1 MNINGNTYTI
11 SFSVGMVVVVAI
23 LLALAST
30 GLKKYQDANEDH
42 EKIVNLFKA
51 VGENVSTLSKEDA
64 KKLFD
69 NKFDGFLINDRGIRS
84 GDRDSAFVIQMKK
97 QVRKKDRSKRTLPIF
112 VYDDGKTKKY
122 VLQTRGQGLW
132 DAIWMYLSLKEDFN
146 SIDGAVFGH
155 AAETPGLGAEITES
169 KTFYEQFENNKKLFD
184 TEGNFISIKVLKGT
198 GNDLAAST
206 HYVDGITGA
215 TMTCKGVTKMF
226 QTELKDYVN
235 FLKKN
240 QN

>member
-51 VGENVSTLSKEDA
+51 VGQDITNKSKAEA
-64 KKLFD
+64 KILYES
-69 NKFDGFLINDRGIRS
+69 KFDGFIINDKGERS
-84 GDRDSAFVIQMKK
+84 GDRLAAFMTDMEK
-97 QVRKKDRSKRTLPIF
+97 QVKEKDRSKRMLPIF
-112 VYDDGKTKKY
+112 IYDDGNEKRY
-122 VLQTRGQGLW
+122 ILQTRGQGLW
-132 DAIWMYLSLKEDFN
+132 DAIWMYVALKEDFTTI
-146 SIDGAVFGH
+146 SGAVFGH
-155 AAETPGLGAEITES
+155 KAETPGLGAEITES
-169 KTFYEQFENNKKLFD
+169 KTFYEQFDKNKMLFNAD
-184 TEGNFISIKVLKGT
+184 GDFISVKVLKGA
-198 GNDLAAST
+198 GNDLADGS

-240 QN
+240 KN